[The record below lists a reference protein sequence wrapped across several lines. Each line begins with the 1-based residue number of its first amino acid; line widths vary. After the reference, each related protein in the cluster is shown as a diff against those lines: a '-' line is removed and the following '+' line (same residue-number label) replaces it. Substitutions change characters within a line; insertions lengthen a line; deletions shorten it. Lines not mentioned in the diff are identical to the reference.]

1 MNKKISLIIALIFC
15 NGLLVKAQ
23 SVYKLFK
30 VDTQLGYATPISS
43 DAYKGGFCLSIEPKF
58 NITDNIAVGLKSE
71 ASVLANYNSYDD
83 SYGKFSV
90 VGSTL
95 LTGEYYLG
103 QKGVRPFLGIAA
115 GLYRSIIIDSDVEYE
130 YIGAERRFGFAPRL
144 GLQIWHFRLVGELNM
159 VKNANYLSVKIG
171 TTWGG
176 GKRK

>member
-1 MNKKISLIIALIFC
+1 MKKSFVITCILLISFS
-15 NGLLVKAQ
+15 LVNAQ
-23 SVYKLFK
+23 TYKLFK
-30 VDTQLGYATPISS
+30 VDTQGGYATPLSS
-43 DAYKGGFCLSIEPKF
+43 DNYKGGFCLAIEPKF

-71 ASVLANYNSYDD
+71 AAVLANFDSYAD

-103 QKGVRPFLGIAA
+103 HKVVRPFFGVAA
-115 GLYRSIIIDSDVEYE
+115 GLYRTIIIDSDVDFEYV
-130 YIGAERRFGFAPRL
+130 GANRTFGFAPRA
-144 GLQIWHFRLVGELNM
+144 GLQIWHFRLVGELNL
-159 VKNANYLSVKIG
+159 VKNANYFSLKFG